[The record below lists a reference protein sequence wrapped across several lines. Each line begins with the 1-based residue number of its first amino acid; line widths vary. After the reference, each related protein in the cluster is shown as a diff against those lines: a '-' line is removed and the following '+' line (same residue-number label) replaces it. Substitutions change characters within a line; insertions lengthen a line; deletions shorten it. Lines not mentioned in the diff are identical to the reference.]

1 MFLGHAMGAG
11 LFMLMGLSRIF
22 WFVLLIVAVLFLI
35 NTIRARSRTHTTAYP
50 YPTQGTPPQALS
62 AMEIL
67 RQRYARGEIDGTT
80 FDHMR
85 ERLEG
90 SAAAQPQQEPVQTQ
104 EPLQPQ
110 QQEPLQ

>member
-1 MFLGHAMGAG
+1 MFLGHVMGAG

-22 WFVLLIVAVLFLI
+22 WFVLLIAAVLFLI
-35 NTIRARSRTHTTAYP
+35 NTLRARSHAHTAAYP
-50 YPTQGTPPQALS
+50 FPTQGTPPQALS

-85 ERLEG
+85 ERIEG
-90 SAAAQPQQEPVQTQ
+90 SGAAAQPQQEQAQSQ
-104 EPLQPQ
+104 EQIPQ
-110 QQEPLQ
+110 E

>member
-1 MFLGHAMGAG
+1 MFVGHLMGAG
-11 LFMLMGLSRIF
+11 LFMLLGLSRIF
-22 WFVLLIVAVLFLI
+22 WFVLLIAAALFLT
-35 NTIRARSRTHTTAYP
+35 NAVRTRSHKGTTAYP
-50 YPTQGTPPQALS
+50 FPAQGTPPQALS

-90 SAAAQPQQEPVQTQ
+90 SAAAEPQQE
-104 EPLQPQ
+104 QPQ
-110 QQEPLQ
+110 AQEQIPQE

>member
-1 MFLGHAMGAG
+1 MFFGHLMGAG
-11 LFMLMGLSRIF
+11 LFMLLGLSRIF
-22 WFVLLIVAVLFLI
+22 WFVLLIAAVLFLI
-35 NTIRARSRTHTTAYP
+35 NTVRGRSHTRTTTAYP

-90 SAAAQPQQEPVQTQ
+90 STAAQPQQEQAQAQ
-104 EPLQPQ
+104 EQIPQ
-110 QQEPLQ
+110 EEA